1 MRHHKLRGEPVHQR
15 DRQPAGAQEGEG
27 AEQGERPV
35 LQPAGMRLRQQ
46 YPGKKDRQQRDRA
59 QIDVQ
64 GKPVRHPPK
73 GLENGQVRSRLPFQ
87 PRQSLID
94 KVEPDVRR
102 AVTRPAPGRALAGQ
116 QDRLARHDDF
126 VQPASLR
133 DLLDTV
139 AVAVAGGEIHPAV
152 RSPRVLAQNLVD
164 GAHRLDEGAPVHRSQ
179 EPEAADAV
187 ADGNLVGGLLL
198 VLRPHQLLDRQV
210 GLGKPLFDPGERQR
224 QRGALS
230 LQPAREFRDERAHH
244 RRVRPRHVRGQQD
257 QALRV
262 LFGDLHHLFRPAG
275 GEVPGDASGDNPCPD
290 APEILD
296 QRQAQHDGDGPQFAE
311 RQDGHRLVGR
321 HETAETS
328 RVHPSIAV
336 RDRFMRDVVHA
347 RKSGRRSV
355 QQAGQLPAV
364 PLRQVPLGHAD
375 LFFDQ
380 VEVVEEPF
388 PGGRDPAVRIDRRRQ
403 KGACSLQDAFILRQP
418 GQKRIPDPSRTQPVR
433 ARKGLAMLLH
443 LFIAEQFRT
452 QRRFVAGVHFRR
464 SGPAEARPQVAQVR
478 GDGFAAHLQVRGLLR
493 WIRICL

>member
-1 MRHHKLRGEPVHQR
+1 MRRTIT
-15 DRQPAGAQEGEG
+15 
-27 AEQGERPV
+27 RPV
-35 LQPAGMRLRQQ
+35 
-46 YPGKKDRQQRDRA
+46 
-59 QIDVQ
+59 
-64 GKPVRHPPK
+64 
-73 GLENGQVRSRLPFQ
+73 
-87 PRQSLID
+87 
-94 KVEPDVRR
+94 
-102 AVTRPAPGRALAGQ
+102 PGRALAGQ
-116 QDRLARHDDF
+116 QDRLARHDGF
-126 VQPASLR
+126 VQTASLR

-152 RSPRVLAQNLVD
+152 RSPRVLAQYLVD
-164 GAHRLDEGAPVHRSQ
+164 GAHRLDECAPVHRSQ
-179 EPEAADAV
+179 EPKAADAV

-198 VLRPHQLLDRQV
+198 VLRPHQLLDRQA

-224 QRGALS
+224 QGGALS
-230 LQPAREFRDERAHH
+230 LQSAREFRDERAHH
-244 RRVRPRHVRGQQD
+244 RGVRPRHVRGQQY

-262 LFGDLHHLFRPAG
+262 LFGDLHHLLGPAG
-275 GEVPGDASGDNPCPD
+275 GEVPVDASGDDPCSD

-347 RKSGRRSV
+347 RKPGRRSV
-355 QQAGQLPAV
+355 QQAGQFPAV

-403 KGACSLQDAFILRQP
+403 KGAGSRQDAFILRQP
-418 GQKRIPDPSRTQPVR
+418 GEKTVPDPSRTQLVQ

-443 LFIAEQFRT
+443 LFAAEQFRA
-452 QRRFVAGVHFRR
+452 QRQLVAGVHFRR
-464 SGPAEARPQVAQVR
+464 SAPEEARPDPAQVR
-478 GDGFAAHLQVRGLLR
+478 EDGLAVRLHV
-493 WIRICL
+493 